1 MNGCVRVSVC
11 VSVCACAPLK
21 MNYIPKTMWR
31 ERRGGSGVSGCC
43 QAQCRDDEVMLG
55 EQAKQMARGSG
66 ILRGWKKQEVADRQR
81 RGKRKTGINQMDM
94 KMKEGRREEA
104 SFHGCS
110 SAAAR
115 RVKTNKSSK
124 CCSAERS
131 CCELKSLPV
140 FPLKYEVFHTSSIHT
155 HLQPSS
161 RLLLSSCLFG
171 KKQLS
176 KLLKS

>member
-1 MNGCVRVSVC
+1 MCVYLCVSVC
-11 VSVCACAPLK
+11 VCVRTTQDELH
-21 MNYIPKTMWR
+21 PKNNVAR
-31 ERRGGSGVSGCC
+31 ETGRGNAVSGCC

-55 EQAKQMARGSG
+55 EQAKQMERGSG

-110 SAAAR
+110 SAAAH

-161 RLLLSSCLFG
+161 RLLLSPCLFG
-171 KKQLS
+171 KNSFQS
-176 KLLKS
+176 F